1 MSAEEGER
9 WGFFNSLVA
18 PDVLEATAA
27 DLAKR
32 IVAGP
37 TFANSITKTM
47 LAQEWSMTID
57 QAIEA
62 EAQAQAICMQ
72 GNDFIRAYEAFMAKE
87 KPVFGGN

>member
-1 MSAEEGER
+1 
-9 WGFFNSLVA
+9 
-18 PDVLEATAA
+18 
-27 DLAKR
+27 LAKR

-47 LAQEWSMTID
+47 LVQEWSMTID

-72 GNDFIRAYEAFMAKE
+72 GNDFKKAFDAFVAKE